1 MKKQIILLIAVL
13 ISCLLISCDFSS
25 IRQLKPDSYY
35 FTKTEPF
42 EWDKDYVLA
51 ATNFPPQI
59 QIWAPQTNKM
69 VHKFSLCE
77 NEEKWGKGS
86 KRSLIMYD
94 LFAHDGII
102 WFVGVGISDS
112 LVRLECKTGEFK
124 FIPLDISPYEVS
136 LMPKYDNGKDAVFV
150 ASASYPQKG
159 ISIRILDMQ
168 GNVIQKNDISYADEY
183 LDLRT
188 TLSKYY
194 DNENYYTIV
203 SKEEDLNKNSTDIF
217 KVLQLTNTENTTV
230 FNIPKEKIIQEDII
244 NNAFG
249 KKLQRFS
256 YSPMLLL
263 YNNASKNRFME
274 LSVQDLDYRENEKD
288 YIRFLYK
295 VNSLLDFDFEYT
307 GIYYDEADAK
317 SFWSVEEYGDNI
329 YITGKQLCLIPEK
342 EHIDGLEVAMY
353 SKNGGK
359 PIKTAPLLYANR
371 VYCEMKDDCAWFSK
385 DVYSQDINTFE
396 WDYSDKTGIYKLDY
410 KNQKVYEY
418 SPDGTCLEI
427 EWKDCN

>member
-25 IRQLKPDSYY
+25 IRQLKLDSYY

-59 QIWAPQTNKM
+59 QIWDPQTNKM

-168 GNVIQKNDISYADEY
+168 
-183 LDLRT
+183 
-188 TLSKYY
+188 
-194 DNENYYTIV
+194 V
-203 SKEEDLNKNSTDIF
+203 S
-217 KVLQLTNTENTTV
+217 
-230 FNIPKEKIIQEDII
+230 
-244 NNAFG
+244 
-249 KKLQRFS
+249 
-256 YSPMLLL
+256 
-263 YNNASKNRFME
+263 
-274 LSVQDLDYRENEKD
+274 
-288 YIRFLYK
+288 
-295 VNSLLDFDFEYT
+295 
-307 GIYYDEADAK
+307 
-317 SFWSVEEYGDNI
+317 
-329 YITGKQLCLIPEK
+329 
-342 EHIDGLEVAMY
+342 
-353 SKNGGK
+353 
-359 PIKTAPLLYANR
+359 
-371 VYCEMKDDCAWFSK
+371 
-385 DVYSQDINTFE
+385 
-396 WDYSDKTGIYKLDY
+396 
-410 KNQKVYEY
+410 
-418 SPDGTCLEI
+418 
-427 EWKDCN
+427 